1 MTKGETRSLARFRN
15 HVGPQRC
22 LACNVRKCAC
32 EFSRMGCCLEKRPHK
47 IRLKWYLGL
56 LSYPYLQLPCHSS
69 SLLFKGASHCSMS
82 WQFRQGC
89 LHRQPRVTSRFWSE
103 VRETAAQN
111 GNSVPALSHL
121 SVRTADYSIRR
132 LSSCTVAS
140 LMPSPLHH
148 SGEGTRRS
156 DTDSGPSINDFNKL
170 FGVSDPLPPGV

>member
-1 MTKGETRSLARFRN
+1 MRLRTRTYQDGFLLGKEASLNMFEF
-15 HVGPQRC
+15 C
-22 LACNVRKCAC
+22 L
-32 EFSRMGCCLEKRPHK
+32 CL
-47 IRLKWYLGL
+47 LGL
-56 LSYPYLQLPCHSS
+56 INTCSCPCHSS
-69 SLLFKGASHCSMS
+69 FSSQLWPTVACHGNFAKD
-82 WQFRQGC
+82 
-89 LHRQPRVTSRFWSE
+89 RQPRVTSRFRSE

-156 DTDSGPSINDFNKL
+156 DTDSGPSIND
-170 FGVSDPLPPGV
+170 VR

>member
-1 MTKGETRSLARFRN
+1 MLGSGIMLDLGGALLAT
-15 HVGPQRC
+15 
-22 LACNVRKCAC
+22 
-32 EFSRMGCCLEKRPHK
+32 LENAPVNFLGWVAAWHHK
-47 IRLKWYLGL
+47 IRLKWCLGL

-156 DTDSGPSINDFNKL
+156 DTDSGPSIND
-170 FGVSDPLPPGV
+170 VR